1 MSSDPLP
8 FDVCAELPSG
18 TTVLEASAGTGKTYM
33 IAALTA
39 RAIAE
44 GVAELNQLLLVTFG
58 RMATN
63 ELRLRVRERLVS
75 VESCLADAVAQRVP
89 TRQLSPLEVMLTTGQ
104 PDELACRRQ
113 RVARA
118 LAEFDAATIATTHE
132 FCLQML
138 DGLGV
143 LGDRESHATVVEH
156 ISDLTRE
163 VTTDLYLRRYSAG
176 GMPPMGYDEALEI
189 ANQAVEA
196 VHARLVP
203 SSVTPDD
210 LSGSGERVAFGTAV
224 RNEVERRKRA
234 SKLFTYDDMLTRLR
248 DALTDPD
255 RGPAAADR
263 LRQRYRIVMVDEF
276 QDTDP
281 IQWEILHRA
290 FHRHSTLILIGDPK
304 QAIYAFRGADVF
316 SYLDAVQ
323 QADHVKSLVVNRRSD
338 RALVDALDELL
349 GDTAL
354 GNERI
359 AVRTV
364 TADHQ
369 QRRLAAPDDRQDVVA
384 PIRVRLMPHQADAEK
399 VPSVGAIRPLIVDD
413 LVADVTAMLGSG
425 AQLLEAGGTRPVLPS
440 DIAVLVRK
448 NERGEAIRENL
459 VAAGV
464 PAVMYG
470 ASSVYA
476 SPMAQDW
483 LTLLLALEQT
493 RQQSVRQTAL
503 TCFFGWTFADLAS
516 ASEDALIELTQRIR
530 WWGKVLQSRGVA
542 ALLETAMADEHIPER
557 LLSLRGGERMLT
569 DLRHLGQSLHAA
581 MTSAQLGVGAL
592 VEWLRARISEAREIG
607 ISEGTRRLE
616 NDAKAVTILTVHRSK
631 GLEFPIVY
639 LPDAWDRYANGS
651 DEGRILRLHEPT
663 AAHLGLE
670 SSGECVLDVGGRHGP
685 GRPERFSRYRDEE
698 AGEDLRLLYVALTRA
713 QCQVVTWWAPSFNTP
728 ASALHR
734 FASRSP
740 TDPASPKAVYPL
752 NGDPFSSREFGPGF
766 SVETITPRALTQW
779 QSITEPPPVLRV
791 RSFDRELDLAWRRTS
806 YSALTAAAHGA
817 DPPSPAVGS
826 EPDLMREDDESA
838 HHSELLAHRA
848 LNPPPSSLA
857 EERTP
862 PLTPPPHSGARF
874 PTLAA
879 EAATGIPAG
888 LGAAPTE
895 GDLDVPS
902 PMHDLPSGVEF
913 GTAVH
918 AVFERVDATAADL
931 PAALREACAATLA
944 QAPAAAMTAD
954 ALASGL
960 LPAFRTPLG
969 PLADERRLCDIPRGD
984 RLAELSFEYPLSG
997 GDTTNADV
1005 TLDMMGLLLRRHLA
1019 PADPLARYP
1028 DLLDDPALATQTLR
1042 GYLTGSIDAVLRI
1055 RRGDGPPSYLV
1066 VDYKTNWLGTFDG
1079 EVLKIDSYTPARMT
1093 AAMMSAHYPLQALLY
1108 AVAVHRMLR
1117 WRQPNYDPAVH
1128 LGGILY
1134 LFVRGMAGPDTPR
1147 VDGVPCGVFGWRP
1160 PAPLVVELSALLD
1173 GVWS

>member
-1 MSSDPLP
+1 MSSVLLP

-18 TTVLEASAGTGKTYM
+18 TTVLEASAGTGKTYT

-44 GVAELNQLLLVTFG
+44 GAVELNQLLLVTFG

-75 VESCLADAVAQRVP
+75 VESCLAEAVARHLP
-89 TRQLSPLEVMLTTGQ
+89 TKEVSPLEVMLTTGQ
-104 PDELACRRQ
+104 PDELADRHQ
-113 RVARA
+113 RVSRA
-118 LAEFDAATIATTHE
+118 LAGFDAATIATTHE

-143 LGDRESHATVVEH
+143 LGDREPHATVVEH
-156 ISDLTRE
+156 LTDLTRE
-163 VTTDLYLRRYSAG
+163 VTTDLYLRRYAANG
-176 GMPPMGYDEALEI
+176 TPPMSYDEALEI

-203 SSVTPDD
+203 TGLAPDD
-210 LSGSGERVAFGTAV
+210 SSASGERVAFGKAV
-224 RNEVERRKRA
+224 RHEVERRKRS

-248 DALTDPD
+248 DALADPE

-263 LRQRYRIVMVDEF
+263 LRKRYRIVMVDEF

-323 QADHVKSLVVNRRSD
+323 QADQVKSLTVNRRSD
-338 RALVDALDELL
+338 RALVDALDGLL

-354 GNERI
+354 GDERI

-364 TADHQ
+364 TAEHQ
-369 QRRLAAPDDRQDVVA
+369 QQRLTAPADRQDVVA
-384 PIRVRLMPHQADAEK
+384 PIRVRVMPHQSDAET
-399 VPSVGAIRPLIVDD
+399 VPSVGAIRPLIADD
-413 LVADVTAMLGSG
+413 LVADVTALLGSD
-425 AQLLEAGGTRPVLPS
+425 AQLLEQGGRRRVVPS

-448 NERGEAIRENL
+448 NERGEAIREKL

-493 RQQSVRQTAL
+493 RQPSARQAAL

-516 ASEDALIELTQRIR
+516 ASEEALIELSQRIR

-542 ALLETAMADEHIPER
+542 ALLETAMTDEQIPER
-557 LLSLRGGERMLT
+557 LLGVRGGERMLT
-569 DLRHLGQSLHAA
+569 DLRHLGQSLHAE
-581 MTSAQLGVGAL
+581 MTSSQLGVGAL
-592 VEWLRARISEAREIG
+592 VEWLRARISEARDIG

-639 LPDAWDRYANGS
+639 LPEAWDRFANGS
-651 DEGRILRLHEPT
+651 DEGRILRLHAPT
-663 AAHLGLE
+663 APHLGLG

-734 FASRSP
+734 FASRRP
-740 TDPASPKAVYPL
+740 TDPPSPAAVYPL
-752 NGDPFSSREFGPGF
+752 NGDPFSSRELGSGF
-766 SVETITPRALTQW
+766 SVETITPRALTGW

-791 RSFDRELDLAWRRTS
+791 RGFDRELDLAWRRTS
-806 YSALTAAAHGA
+806 YSALTAAAHGI
-817 DPPSPAVGS
+817 DTPMPAVSS
-826 EPDLMREDDESA
+826 EPDLKREDDESA
-838 HHSELLAHRA
+838 SATTVVPAELETDGTEDH
-848 LNPPPSSLA
+848 
-857 EERTP
+857 
-862 PLTPPPHSGARF
+862 
-874 PTLAA
+874 
-879 EAATGIPAG
+879 
-888 LGAAPTE
+888 LGE
-895 GDLDVPS
+895 LS

-918 AVFERVDATAADL
+918 AVLERVDAAAADL
-931 PAALREACAATLA
+931 PEALGQACATTLA
-944 QAPAAAMTAD
+944 QGPATAMTAD
-954 ALASGL
+954 ALASAL

-969 PLADERRLCDIPRGD
+969 PLADEQRLCDIPRDD
-984 RLAELSFEYPLSG
+984 RLAELSFEYPLAG
-997 GDTTNADV
+997 GDTTNAEL
-1005 TLDMMGLLLRRHLA
+1005 TLGMVSPLLRRYIS
-1019 PADPLARYP
+1019 PTDPLAEYP
-1028 DLLDDPALATQTLR
+1028 DSLDDPALNAQALR

-1055 RRGDGPPSYLV
+1055 RHKDRTPRYLV
-1066 VDYKTNWLGTFDG
+1066 VDYKTNWLGRFDG
-1079 EVLKIDSYTPARMT
+1079 EMLKIGDYTPARM
-1093 AAMMSAHYPLQALLY
+1093 AVAMMSAHYPLQALLY
-1108 AVAVHRMLR
+1108 AVAVHRMLS

-1134 LFVRGMAGPDTPR
+1134 LFVRGMAGPETPR
-1147 VDGVPCGVFGWRP
+1147 VDGMPCGVFGWHP
-1160 PAPLVVELSALLD
+1160 PAQLVVDLSALLG
-1173 GVWS
+1173 GVL